1 MQYEEMT
8 VGNTKHDLPP
18 FLCNENV
25 HEKKDKAS
33 QLAWTNR
40 NLKQLQTYVT
50 QAINQIKKRL
60 DMDSILR
67 KERSQWWENV
77 GCLINCMSSI

>member
-8 VGNTKHDLPP
+8 LGNTKHDPTL

-50 QAINQIKKRL
+50 HAINQIKKRL
-60 DMDSILR
+60 DINSILR
-67 KERSQWWENV
+67 KEKSQRWENV
-77 GCLINCMSSI
+77 GCLINCMSST